1 MSPEQDSE
9 SRENGDF
16 GDRAEDS
23 AGEGPEEDS
32 GAGAHPADKSVE
44 RPAGKPRNS
53 KANGRYS
60 ATELGK
66 RARSLGSLG
75 MIPILLAVGPIIGL
89 FIGQWLDKQFNSSPW
104 LTALFVVLGF
114 VAVVR
119 EMIQLLK
126 RYSDEDQENKSDKDS

>member
-1 MSPEQDSE
+1 MMSPEQDSE
-9 SRENGDF
+9 SRENGDS
-16 GDRAEDS
+16 GDAT
-23 AGEGPEEDS
+23 GKGPEEDA
-32 GAGAHPADKSVE
+32 GAGTRPADKS
-44 RPAGKPRNS
+44 RGSNT
-53 KANGRYS
+53 NGRYS

-104 LTALFVVLGF
+104 LTALFVILGF

-126 RYSDEDQENKSDKDS
+126 RYSDEDQENKSDKNS